1 MALFAH
7 LGNHNRLRSILRRPT
22 IHSFLHTGFCT
33 SSSSSSSNS
42 LVIEF
47 GQTQVSF
54 LLGNS
59 ILSNVFTPTPFFQTQ
74 EAAIK

>member
-1 MALFAH
+1 MALVAH

-22 IHSFLHTGFCT
+22 IHSFLHSGFCT
-33 SSSSSSSNS
+33 SSSSNS

-47 GQTQVSF
+47 GQTQISF

-59 ILSNVFTPTPFFQTQ
+59 ILSNAFIPTPFFQTQ